1 MKRKISFF
9 FTIILLSM
17 SSVLAQEPE
26 TCNIVLVSNPPE
38 VLGIGGAHYSY
49 GTIFTFCISFPI
61 NGYEFVSWTEDSII
75 VSTELC
81 LTFTVTQSCT
91 LVANFIQT
99 TDVIDITEISAVN
112 IYPNP
117 TTGELTIDNGQLT
130 INSVEIIDIY
140 GRKLSSHHLIVL
152 SSHHRIDISHLQLGI
167 YFVRVLTEKG
177 AITKKILKH

>member
-1 MKRKISFF
+1 MA
-9 FTIILLSM
+9 
-17 SSVLAQEPE
+17 SVLAQEHE
-26 TCNIVLVSNPPE
+26 TCNIVFVSNPPE
-38 VLGIGGAHYSY
+38 LLGIGGGSFPC
-49 GTIFTFCISFPI
+49 GTNITISCIPSPI
-61 NGYEFVSWTEDSII
+61 NGWKFVNWTVDSIV

-81 LTFTVTQSCT
+81 LTFTITQSCT
-91 LVANFIQT
+91 IVANFIQT

>member
-1 MKRKISFF
+1 
-9 FTIILLSM
+9 L
-17 SSVLAQEPE
+17 
-26 TCNIVLVSNPPE
+26 
-38 VLGIGGAHYSY
+38 Y
-49 GTIFTFCISFPI
+49 
-61 NGYEFVSWTEDSII
+61 
-75 VSTELC
+75 
-81 LTFTVTQSCT
+81 